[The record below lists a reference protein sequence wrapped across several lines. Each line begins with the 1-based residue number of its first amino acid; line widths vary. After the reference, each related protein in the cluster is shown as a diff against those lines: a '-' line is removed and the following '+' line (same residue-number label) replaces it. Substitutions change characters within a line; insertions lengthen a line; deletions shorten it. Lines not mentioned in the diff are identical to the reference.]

1 MEALVGVVLASLM
14 EVLSVHD
21 LICIRVGDIY
31 VTFNSCE
38 LRSLY
43 SFAFDAIRCV

>member
-21 LICIRVGDIY
+21 LIYIRVGNIY
-31 VTFNSCE
+31 MSHLIPVS
-38 LRSLY
+38 
-43 SFAFDAIRCV
+43 